1 MTNSTFPV
9 VHGLEHP
16 LVVGL
21 LYEDHVTA
29 YTVRGVVS
37 ESLLHG
43 HAGVNLSDQTLTQ
56 TPLQVWR
63 RCCLLYETSTSSS
76 YCLERCLT
84 LWDPVVKWE
93 CSSH

>member
-1 MTNSTFPV
+1 MNVINSTFPV

-43 HAGVNLSDQTLTQ
+43 HAGVNLSDQTLNRRLCRFGGNVVYCMRL
-56 TPLQVWR
+56 PL
-63 RCCLLYETSTSSS
+63 LLIA
-76 YCLERCLT
+76 
-84 LWDPVVKWE
+84 WNAA
-93 CSSH
+93 SHCGIL